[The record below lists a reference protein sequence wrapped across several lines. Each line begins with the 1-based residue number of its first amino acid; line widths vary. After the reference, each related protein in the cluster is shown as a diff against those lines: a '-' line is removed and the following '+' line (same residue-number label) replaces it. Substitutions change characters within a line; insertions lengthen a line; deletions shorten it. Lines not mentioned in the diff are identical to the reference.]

1 MLLCNWSE
9 KSGWSTPVIQQF
21 GNLPMHP
28 ASSVFHYALECFE
41 GMKAYKDKDGSAR
54 LFRPDMNMKRL
65 SNSARRMFLPAFDQ
79 VSGSL
84 SQSVARE
91 SSFTFTQVE
100 LAEMIKRLVR
110 VDQSWI
116 PTQKGYSMY
125 IRPTFIAT
133 TPTLGVSKPTS
144 ALLYI
149 IMSPVGPYYRS
160 GFNPVRILAE
170 VAPLSCCP
178 RASSALPP
186 LPFTVPHCLHFHRA
200 FLSKQCAQDRY
211 VRAWPGGT
219 GDCKVG
225 GNYAPTIAPQEE
237 AAQRGFNQ
245 VLWLFGEEQEVTEV
259 GTMNLFFFM
268 RGEDGVHELVT
279 APLNDIVLP
288 GVTRD
293 SIISLARQ
301 HNIRVSERRQ
311 TMKQLIGAIN
321 AGRVLEAFGAG
332 TACVVSPVKEIN
344 FKGVAYDIPLGK
356 EAGSKSG
363 PMAQFFWDELT
374 KIQVRAARRS
384 SE

>member
-1 MLLCNWSE
+1 
-9 KSGWSTPVIQQF
+9 
-21 GNLPMHP
+21 
-28 ASSVFHYALECFE
+28 
-41 GMKAYKDKDGSAR
+41 
-54 LFRPDMNMKRL
+54 
-65 SNSARRMFLPAFDQ
+65 
-79 VSGSL
+79 
-84 SQSVARE
+84 
-91 SSFTFTQVE
+91 
-100 LAEMIKRLVR
+100 MIKRLVT

-125 IRPTFIAT
+125 IRPTFVAT
-133 TPTLGVSKPTS
+133 TPTLGVSRPTS
-144 ALLYI
+144 ALLYV

-170 VAPLSCCP
+170 VRHPKMPLWWLFALV
-178 RASSALPP
+178 AS
-186 LPFTVPHCLHFHRA
+186 HCLHALFSR
-200 FLSKQCAQDRY
+200 LCIQDRY

-225 GNYAPTIAPQEE
+225 GNYAPTIAPQED

-259 GTMNLFFFM
+259 GTMNLFFYM
-268 RGEDGVHELVT
+268 RGEDGVNELVT

-293 SIISLARQ
+293 SIIHLARQ

-311 TMKQLIGAIN
+311 TMKQLIAAMN

-344 FKGVAYDIPLGK
+344 FQGTAYDIPLGK
-356 EAGSKSG
+356 EPGSKSG

-374 KIQVRAARRS
+374 KIQVR
-384 SE
+384 E

>member
-1 MLLCNWSE
+1 
-9 KSGWSTPVIQQF
+9 
-21 GNLPMHP
+21 
-28 ASSVFHYALECFE
+28 
-41 GMKAYKDKDGSAR
+41 
-54 LFRPDMNMKRL
+54 
-65 SNSARRMFLPAFDQ
+65 
-79 VSGSL
+79 
-84 SQSVARE
+84 
-91 SSFTFTQVE
+91 
-100 LAEMIKRLVR
+100 MIKQLVK
-110 VDQSWI
+110 VDHSWI

-144 ALLYI
+144 ALLYVV
-149 IMSPVGPYYRS
+149 MSPVGPYYRS

-170 VAPLSCCP
+170 VSQPVSQPHFLHAVSTFPCTF
-178 RASSALPP
+178 ASYRG
-186 LPFTVPHCLHFHRA
+186 T
-200 FLSKQCAQDRY
+200 QDRY

-245 VLWLFGEEQEVTEV
+245 VLWLFGEDQEVTEV
-259 GTMNLFFFM
+259 GTMNLFFYM
-268 RGEDGVHELVT
+268 RGEDGVNELVT

-293 SIISLARQ
+293 SIIHLARQ
-301 HNIRVSERRQ
+301 NNIRVSERKQ
-311 TMKQLIGAIN
+311 TMKQLIAAMN

-344 FKGVAYDIPLGK
+344 FKGTAYSIPLGK
-356 EAGSKSG
+356 EPESKSG

-374 KIQVRAARRS
+374 KIQVRFSRS
-384 SE
+384 KLVVFMIAYDFNCFGSIHFLRKPPTI

>member
-1 MLLCNWSE
+1 M
-9 KSGWSTPVIQQF
+9 TP
-21 GNLPMHP
+21 
-28 ASSVFHYALECFE
+28 S
-41 GMKAYKDKDGSAR
+41 
-54 LFRPDMNMKRL
+54 
-65 SNSARRMFLPAFDQ
+65 Q
-79 VSGSL
+79 VQL
-84 SQSVARE
+84 V
-91 SSFTFTQVE
+91 
-100 LAEMIKRLVR
+100 EMIKQLVK
-110 VDQSWI
+110 VDESWI

-144 ALLYI
+144 ALLYV
-149 IMSPVGPYYRS
+149 IMSPVGPYYRT

-170 VAPLSCCP
+170 VG
-178 RASSALPP
+178 PP
-186 LPFTVPHCLHFHRA
+186 LLLLLAPPLCLVLYLPTA
-200 FLSKQCAQDRY
+200 PCLTIVQDRY

-225 GNYAPTIAPQEE
+225 GNYAPTIAPQED

-259 GTMNLFFFM
+259 GTMNLFFHM
-268 RGEDGVHELVT
+268 RAEDGVNELVT

-293 SIISLARQ
+293 SIIHLARQ
-301 HNIRVSERRQ
+301 NNIRVSERRQ
-311 TMKQLIGAIN
+311 TMKQLIAAAN

-344 FKGVAYDIPLGK
+344 FQGTAYEIPLGK
-356 EAGSKSG
+356 EPGSKSG

-374 KIQVRAARRS
+374 KIQVHERQHSYTFTTVTLTSCCDEEFMMQICLNCLKVRTEAL
-384 SE
+384 